1 MKFIRLFLI
10 IIFLGSAVSC
20 SKNEENTPIG
30 GVVGNITM
38 LFSVSDKNGNDL
50 LDPEYENNI
59 LEGTS
64 LTYNKKIY
72 PVDNTLQKN
81 YDNYINGIPER
92 TDLGSFVGLQLV
104 NRYYVKNC
112 YGYIYAKDHYYLYSG
127 SLESGEERDDDI
139 IINWGDGSKDIVHYH
154 AHFDKKQGFFVRK
167 VYLNDKIYETNSK
180 ISLKFD
186 FIK

>member
-1 MKFIRLFLI
+1 MKTVRYLFVILLASI
-10 IIFLGSAVSC
+10 AVSC
-20 SKNEENTPIG
+20 SKNEENIPVG
-30 GVVGNITM
+30 GMVGDITL
-38 LFSVSDKNGNDL
+38 LFSVSNASGNDL

-64 LTYNKKIY
+64 LTYNKKVY
-72 PVDNTLQKN
+72 PIDNTLQKN

-92 TDLGSFVGLQLV
+92 TDLGLFVGLQLV
-104 NRYYVKNC
+104 NCDYVKKC
-112 YGYIYAKDHYYLYSG
+112 LGYFYAKNQYYLCSG
-127 SLESGEERDDDI
+127 SLNSGEDRDDDI

-154 AHFDKKQGFFVRK
+154 AHYDKKHGFFVRK
-167 VYLNDKIYETNSK
+167 VYLNDKLYETNSK